1 MNKQIIATVGCLAI
15 MAVGGLTVNA
25 GSTKMLSTKLDESN
39 VRVAA
44 LEQQNDEIKE
54 ELASVT
60 DALEIVYEEYES
72 NIVASATLK
81 TNEVEGDVEEL
92 YNSSIIEEQEFNVLF
107 EEEEEE
113 EIIEEEQKP
122 VYTYYGTKELT
133 AYVATGNPCADGVYP
148 QVGYTAASN
157 DPNLWHKWIYIEGYG
172 DYYVHDT
179 GGMSTTVI
187 DLFFGSYSEAI
198 QFGRQSA
205 NIYVY
210 E

>member
-72 NIVASATLK
+72 NIVASATLE

-122 VYTYYGTKELT
+122 VYTYYGTYSLT
-133 AYVATGNPCADGVYP
+133 AYEWTGNPCANGNYP
-148 QVGYTAASN
+148 TKGYTVACNSL
-157 DPNLWHKWIYIEGYG
+157 PLGTRIYIEGYG
-172 DYYVHDT
+172 EYVVEDR
-179 GGMSTTVI
+179 GGMNGSTI
-187 DLFFGSYSEAI
+187 DIYMGDYNECI
-198 QFGRQSA
+198 QFGRRSA
-205 NIYVY
+205 NVYVC